1 MWIVLIKG
9 PCLFSTFHGKRDKWF
24 RFSKMNNGL
33 PVLLPRTRVYTC
45 FQAFSLEQDAAEVR
59 NLNTEEARD
68 VVSTELSRVEFA
80 EALSMKPNS
89 LFVNNLF
96 PLLDKDKDGYVTFRE
111 FLDLM
116 VVFSKGTTKQEDTK
130 QLRD

>member
-1 MWIVLIKG
+1 M
-9 PCLFSTFHGKRDKWF
+9 
-24 RFSKMNNGL
+24 MNNGL
-33 PVLLPRTRVYTC
+33 PVLLPRTRVYAC

-116 VVFSKGTTKQEDTK
+116 VVFSKGTTKREDTK